1 MKNIDGN
8 DMKKIKK
15 IESEISY
22 LENNEVVNEKFFLDI
37 DINSPENK
45 QLLEDKKKF
54 RLSQEYGKELKSNEL
69 REEVIKKKSA
79 ILQEKN
85 KNFVES
91 PWFLMVPCVAGLMPL
106 INWKTGVPLLINVFL
121 SLLFVISFTS
131 MVLWSFFGSSNR
143 KPYGIILMKN
153 SREEIIHQR
162 DYIFHHLVFKSDVVK
177 NWWLNNHYE
186 KNNKVVNFFKLKQLN
201 KEVKKQQKLL
211 NSFC

>member
-1 MKNIDGN
+1 
-8 DMKKIKK
+8 MKKIKK
-15 IESEISY
+15 IENEISY
-22 LENNEVVNEKFFLDI
+22 LENNEVINEKFFLDI

-54 RLSQEYGKELKSNEL
+54 RLSQEYGQELKSNEL
-69 REEVIKKKSA
+69 QEEVVKKKSE
-79 ILQEKN
+79 IIEKKN
-85 KNFVES
+85 KEFVES
-91 PWFLMVPCVAGLMPL
+91 PWFLIVPCIACLMPL
-106 INWKTGVPLLINVFL
+106 INWKVGVPLLINVFL

-131 MVLWSFFGSSNR
+131 VVLLSFFGSSNR

-177 NWWLNNHYE
+177 NWWLSNHYE

-211 NSFC
+211 NSFG